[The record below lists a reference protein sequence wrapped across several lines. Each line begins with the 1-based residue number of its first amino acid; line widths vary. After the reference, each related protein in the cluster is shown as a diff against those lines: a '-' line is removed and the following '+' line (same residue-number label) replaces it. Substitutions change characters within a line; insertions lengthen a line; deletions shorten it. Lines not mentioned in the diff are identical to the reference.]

1 MCSKILVAAL
11 LITCV
16 HTFSPQHNSAATM
29 SKKGTNPSNLM
40 SMSIDLTT
48 QTLRSTRSTLR
59 STRNNDYSLFE
70 TVRRKEAQ
78 LEQFRMQHKDPQD
91 ELQMLLGYFDA
102 EPDFGSATKLAS
114 ALRRPGRLSVGVDIK
129 RRSPTSSLRVDFND
143 AGGVADSFIDS
154 GIDFVVANADYES
167 YGGDTTDIE
176 QAVASVHKSSPDTPV
191 IFKDIIIDPLQLAL
205 AKQLKFDAAL
215 VMACVV
221 GKDLTDLLDTGT
233 LINLPII
240 VECHTPE
247 EVALAVEGGAGT
259 ILLNRGENDGSAGY
273 SVYSFCLMASL
284 APRSLLYSI

>member
-1 MCSKILVAAL
+1 MKRDSEEKHFRKVMCSKILVAA

-16 HTFSPQHNSAATM
+16 HTFSPQHNSA
-29 SKKGTNPSNLM
+29 
-40 SMSIDLTT
+40 T
-48 QTLRSTRSTLR
+48 QTFRSTRSTRLL

-114 ALRRPGRLSVGVDIK
+114 ALRCPGRLSVGVDIK

-259 ILLNRGENDGSAGY
+259 ILLNRGENDGSAAY
-273 SVYSFCLMASL
+273 LVYSFYLMASL
-284 APRSLLYSI
+284 APRSLRYSI